1 MPRRSFGGME
11 TPTIP
16 TAEEFW
22 ELTSPNEEFGMLAE
36 LKRMNLDRHV
46 FESMRRFAKLHV
58 DAALKCAAEN
68 AVSDEPFSG
77 VSKESILNSYDLN
90 NIK

>member
-1 MPRRSFGGME
+1 M
-11 TPTIP
+11 TKPTIP

-36 LKRMNLDRHV
+36 LKKMNLDRHV
-46 FESMRRFAKLHV
+46 FEAMRRFTKLHV
-58 DAALKCAAEN
+58 EAALKCAAEN
-68 AVSDEPFSG
+68 ADVYPNKVHDNGHPIIN
-77 VSKESILNSYDLN
+77 KESILNSYDLN